1 LLCADEESGDMTVS
15 SDELLE
21 LERGFWTGDA
31 DFYKANADTEC
42 LVAFPGMAAA
52 MGNADLAATVTDPK
66 RWKSVEMDVKGMVQ
80 PGTDVAVL
88 TYEAHAMRNDGEP
101 YEALVS
107 SGYVRRLDGWKLMFH
122 SQAPLDRGKK
132 AA

>member
-1 LLCADEESGDMTVS
+1 MTVS

-42 LVAFPGMAAA
+42 LVAFPGMSAA
-52 MGNADLAATVTDPK
+52 MANSDLADTVKDPK
-66 RWKSVEMDVKGMVQ
+66 RWTSVEMDVKGMVQ
-80 PGTDVAVL
+80 PGTDVAML
-88 TYEAHAMRNDGEP
+88 TYEARAERKGGEP
-101 YEALVS
+101 YAALVS

-122 SQAPLDRGKK
+122 SQVPLDKK
-132 AA
+132 S

>member
-1 LLCADEESGDMTVS
+1 MTVS
-15 SDELLE
+15 NEELLE

-31 DFYKANADTEC
+31 EFYKANADTEC
-42 LVAFPGMAAA
+42 LVAFPGMTAA
-52 MGNADLAATVTDPK
+52 MGNADLAATVKDPK
-66 RWKSVEMDVKGMVQ
+66 RWKSVDMDVKGVVQ

-88 TYEAHAMRNDGEP
+88 TYEAHAQRKNGEP
-101 YEALVS
+101 YDALVS

-122 SQAPLDRGKK
+122 TQAPLEAGSK